1 VPTWAGAH
9 RGAGNVL
16 PIAHRP
22 TPSAIAVPA
31 TFQIAVLGF
40 SSFERNAL
48 ASYFRLAANRTPAY
62 HQTSDLAQA
71 HFLVVD
77 GDQAVAVD
85 TVTGSGRLRD
95 ALFIGAHAPVGAQSW
110 MMRPLDPL
118 HVLRELD
125 TMVALGSSDSSPIPL
140 SPEPAAA
147 PSRDLRRDAAHSRR
161 ASDSD
166 SVATR
171 AGPNPLLAPSSADI
185 DPVLPIADTGQ
196 PRALL
201 VDDSELALHFLER
214 HLKAL
219 GLVTQRAMTSGKA
232 LDLLSRQ
239 RFDFVFIDVELG
251 ERSEVDGLELCRR
264 IKTRPPTPGG
274 LAPVVIMLSA
284 HSGQQDRARGQRAGC
299 DGYLG
304 KPLVPAELQALI
316 ARPGPTTVPASP
328 RT

>member
-1 VPTWAGAH
+1 MSCRLPTG
-9 RGAGNVL
+9 
-16 PIAHRP
+16 P
-22 TPSAIAVPA
+22 TPSAYAVPA

-40 SSFERNAL
+40 SSFERKAL

-62 HQTSDLAQA
+62 HQTSDLTQA

-140 SPEPAAA
+140 SPEPVTA
-147 PSRDLRRDAAHSRR
+147 PTRDLRRDAVHSRR
-161 ASDSD
+161 ASDGA
-166 SVATR
+166 ATQT
-171 AGPNPLLAPSSADI
+171 GSNPLLAPSSADAG
-185 DPVLPIADTGQ
+185 PVLPIADAGQ
-196 PRALL
+196 SRALL

-232 LDLLSRQ
+232 LDLLTRQ

-264 IKTRPPTPGG
+264 IKTRPPSPGG
-274 LAPVVIMLSA
+274 VAPVVIMLSA

-304 KPLVPAELQALI
+304 KPLVPAELHALI
-316 ARPGPTTVPASP
+316 ARPA
-328 RT
+328 